1 MEKEKG
7 VPEVD
12 FPLLTH
18 LLFYVPQISQ
28 IYTDLE
34 TCSVFEKVKI
44 LRNLWDIKIFSEK
57 KNLRAQILYFILR
70 EMTHDETA
78 TEAQYQN
85 DDGEHHGCSIGSVL
99 YIFQWS
105 TQLEKYA

>member
-18 LLFYVPQISQ
+18 LLSYVPQISQ

-34 TCSVFEKVKI
+34 TCSVFEEVKN
-44 LRNLWDIKIFSEK
+44 LWNLWDIKIFSEK
-57 KNLRAQILYFILR
+57 KNLRDLYCKRAHIICVRKYYILFFEKWLMMKRPPKLNIKT
-70 EMTHDETA
+70 MMVSTTA
-78 TEAQYQN
+78 A
-85 DDGEHHGCSIGSVL
+85 
-99 YIFQWS
+99 
-105 TQLEKYA
+105 A

>member
-1 MEKEKG
+1 MENEKG

-18 LLFYVPQISQ
+18 LFFYVPQIFDFFKDRTGLQ
-28 IYTDLE
+28 I
-34 TCSVFEKVKI
+34 CV
-44 LRNLWDIKIFSEK
+44 NLWDIKIFSEK
-57 KNLRAQILYFILR
+57 KKLRAQILYFILR

>member
-1 MEKEKG
+1 MENEKG

-18 LLFYVPQISQ
+18 LFFFFL
-28 IYTDLE
+28 
-34 TCSVFEKVKI
+34 
-44 LRNLWDIKIFSEK
+44 
-57 KNLRAQILYFILR
+57 KNMSAQILYFILR

-99 YIFQWS
+99 YIFLWS

>member
-28 IYTDLE
+28 ISQIYTDLE
-34 TCSVFEKVKI
+34 TCSVFEEV
-44 LRNLWDIKIFSEK
+44 
-57 KNLRAQILYFILR
+57 KNL
-70 EMTHDETA
+70 
-78 TEAQYQN
+78 
-85 DDGEHHGCSIGSVL
+85 
-99 YIFQWS
+99 
-105 TQLEKYA
+105 

>member
-1 MEKEKG
+1 MENEKG
-7 VPEVD
+7 VPEVN

-18 LLFYVPQISQ
+18 LL
-28 IYTDLE
+28 
-34 TCSVFEKVKI
+34 
-44 LRNLWDIKIFSEK
+44 FSEK

-99 YIFQWS
+99 YIFLWS

>member
-1 MEKEKG
+1 MENEKG

-18 LLFYVPQISQ
+18 LF
-28 IYTDLE
+28 
-34 TCSVFEKVKI
+34 
-44 LRNLWDIKIFSEK
+44 FSEK

-70 EMTHDETA
+70 EMTHDATA

-99 YIFQWS
+99 YIFLWS

>member
-1 MEKEKG
+1 MENEKG

-34 TCSVFEKVKI
+34 TCSVFEKVK
-44 LRNLWDIKIFSEK
+44 NL
-57 KNLRAQILYFILR
+57 
-70 EMTHDETA
+70 
-78 TEAQYQN
+78 
-85 DDGEHHGCSIGSVL
+85 
-99 YIFQWS
+99 
-105 TQLEKYA
+105 

>member
-1 MEKEKG
+1 MENEKG

-34 TCSVFEKVKI
+34 TCSVFEEVK
-44 LRNLWDIKIFSEK
+44 NLWDIKIFSEK

-99 YIFQWS
+99 YIFLWS

>member
-12 FPLLTH
+12 FPLLAH
-18 LLFYVPQISQ
+18 LLFYVP
-28 IYTDLE
+28 
-34 TCSVFEKVKI
+34 
-44 LRNLWDIKIFSEK
+44 WDIKIFSEK

-85 DDGEHHGCSIGSVL
+85 DDGEYHGCSVRPVL
-99 YIFQWS
+99 DI
-105 TQLEKYA
+105 LLRGA

>member
-1 MEKEKG
+1 MENEKG

-18 LLFYVPQISQ
+18 LF
-28 IYTDLE
+28 
-34 TCSVFEKVKI
+34 
-44 LRNLWDIKIFSEK
+44 FSET

-99 YIFQWS
+99 YIFLWS

>member
-1 MEKEKG
+1 MENEKG

-12 FPLLTH
+12 FPLLAH
-18 LLFYVPQISQ
+18 LLFYVP
-28 IYTDLE
+28 
-34 TCSVFEKVKI
+34 
-44 LRNLWDIKIFSEK
+44 WDIKIFSEK

-85 DDGEHHGCSIGSVL
+85 DDGEYHGCGIRPVL
-99 YIFQWS
+99 YILLRR
-105 TQLEKYA
+105 TQLKEYA

>member
-1 MEKEKG
+1 MENEKG

-18 LLFYVPQISQ
+18 LL
-28 IYTDLE
+28 
-34 TCSVFEKVKI
+34 
-44 LRNLWDIKIFSEK
+44 FSEK

-99 YIFQWS
+99 YIFLWS

>member
-1 MEKEKG
+1 M
-7 VPEVD
+7 D
-12 FPLLTH
+12 FPLLAH
-18 LLFYVPQISQ
+18 FLFLCPTDFTDFDFFKDRTGLQI
-28 IYTDLE
+28 
-34 TCSVFEKVKI
+34 CVN

-99 YIFQWS
+99 YIFLWS

>member
-1 MEKEKG
+1 MENEKG
-7 VPEVD
+7 VPEVN
-12 FPLLTH
+12 FLLLTH
-18 LLFYVPQISQ
+18 LL
-28 IYTDLE
+28 
-34 TCSVFEKVKI
+34 
-44 LRNLWDIKIFSEK
+44 FSEK

-99 YIFQWS
+99 YIFLWS

>member
-1 MEKEKG
+1 MENEKG

-28 IYTDLE
+28 IFDFFKDRTGLQI
-34 TCSVFEKVKI
+34 CVN
-44 LRNLWDIKIFSEK
+44 LWNLWDIKIFSEK
-57 KNLRAQILYFILR
+57 KKLRAQILYFILR
-70 EMTHDETA
+70 EMTHDEMA

-85 DDGEHHGCSIGSVL
+85 DDGEHHGCSIGAVL
-99 YIFQWS
+99 YIFLGS
-105 TQLEKYA
+105 TKLEK

>member
-7 VPEVD
+7 VPEVY

-18 LLFYVPQISQ
+18 LLSYVPQISQ
-28 IYTDLE
+28 IFDFFKDRTGLQI
-34 TCSVFEKVKI
+34 CV
-44 LRNLWDIKIFSEK
+44 NLWDIKIFSEK
-57 KNLRAQILYFILR
+57 KKLRAQILYFILR

-99 YIFQWS
+99 YIFLWS

>member
-1 MEKEKG
+1 MENEKG

-18 LLFYVPQISQ
+18 LF
-28 IYTDLE
+28 
-34 TCSVFEKVKI
+34 
-44 LRNLWDIKIFSEK
+44 FSEQ

-99 YIFQWS
+99 YIFLWS

>member
-12 FPLLTH
+12 FPLLAH
-18 LLFYVPQISQ
+18 LLFYVP
-28 IYTDLE
+28 
-34 TCSVFEKVKI
+34 
-44 LRNLWDIKIFSEK
+44 WDIKIFSEK

-99 YIFQWS
+99 YIFLWS